1 MKIKLIDRFRAA
13 YAAFM
18 APQITYSQEVIT
30 SHNRHYYKE
39 LIERHR
45 HFYSVYGNDKDLDIV
60 KSATYKLDALVD
72 LDAMKAGR
80 RLSEN

>member
-1 MKIKLIDRFRAA
+1 MKVKLIERLQAA
-13 YAAFM
+13 YAAFK
-18 APQITYSQEVIT
+18 APQITYSQEVIA
-30 SHNRHYYKE
+30 SHNRHYCNE

-60 KSATYKLDALVD
+60 KSATYKLDALSD